1 MTDIGLKWLAGGGEM
16 GERIRALD
24 WSKTVLGPVEGWP
37 QSLLSP
43 LSMLLPSKAQI
54 IFFWGPQFVVFYND
68 AYRPVFGS
76 KHPQM
81 LGMPG
86 RVAWSEI
93 WDTGVNLHGLLDGVV
108 RTGEAFSAQD
118 LLFVIERNGFAEE
131 TYFDVSYDPVR
142 DESGAV
148 GGVFCIVTETTG
160 RVVGERRLALLK
172 DLAAHNATARTP
184 REACVL
190 TMKTLAGSAQDIAF
204 ALAYL
209 DDELQACTP
218 GAEEQ
223 LVSAKSEIVKTLP
236 MVSLM
241 PGGRVGKLLIGIN
254 PMRPFD
260 DQYRSFLDLVADQ
273 LATAI
278 ANALAYEEEK
288 KRAEALAEI
297 DRVKT
302 AFFSNVSHE
311 FRTPLT
317 LMLGPLE
324 DVLGNAHGP
333 IPPGAAKDLGI
344 SHRNALRLLKLANT
358 MLDFSR
364 IEAGRIQASYE
375 PVDLAAL
382 TAELTS
388 NFRSACEKA
397 GLRLTVDCPP
407 LAGGELV
414 YVDRDM
420 WEKIV
425 LNLVSN
431 AFKFTLDGEIE
442 VSLRQVFSV
451 LPSLQND
458 GTSDGFVELTVRDTG
473 VGIPP
478 EELPRMFERFH
489 RVKNSRGRTHEGT
502 GIGLALVQELVKLH
516 GGAVRVDSVL
526 NQGSAFS
533 VTIPLGTA
541 HLDPQRVGKRSELTP
556 TSIGS
561 SAFVEDAMHWLPD
574 EEESKKGRTDLPVS
588 SIVAEANG
596 ELPPNVKVGRI
607 LWADDNADMREYV
620 RRLLSKHFDV
630 QAVADGQAALE
641 AARANPPDLVLSDI
655 MMPRL
660 DGFGLLRELRAD
672 PQLREIPIILLSAR
686 AGEESRIA
694 GLETGADD
702 YLVKPFSARELVV
715 RVETHVKL
723 SQIRRQTD
731 AALRQLNEQLE
742 QRVAERT
749 EDLLQSQ
756 QRLRAL
762 ASELN
767 LTEQRERQRL
777 AGELHDYL
785 GQLLAL
791 SRIKLSLTK
800 EHPMEP
806 PVAKIVSEVQDATD
820 RALRYTRTLV
830 SQLSPPVLQ
839 EFGLAMALPWLA
851 EQMQQR
857 DLIVSLELKTHIPPL
872 PEDQALLV
880 FQSVRELLIN
890 CAKHAGVQEAKVILQ
905 QMEGALHITVSD
917 EGRGFDLANASSSTT
932 SSHPTAGGF
941 GLFSIRERMLS
952 LGGRFD
958 IHTVRGRGTVAT
970 LELPVTSVL
979 MDSLMPDKSQP
990 SVHGMQGVP
999 RNSTPQHTSG
1009 SKLRVLIADDHAM
1022 LRQGLCSVLRA
1033 QPDFEIIGEASD
1045 GHQAVNMA
1053 RQLKPDIVLMDVTM
1067 PGLDGV
1073 EATRVI
1079 RQEHPT
1085 MVVIGLSVH
1094 TVRQIEAAMKKAGA
1108 AAFVS
1113 KEAAV
1118 EQLCEAIRTAQLSHK
1133 RVKYETRR

>member
-1 MTDIGLKWLAGGGEM
+1 MTSYKRARREQKRQLA
-16 GERIRALD
+16 R
-24 WSKTVLGPVEGWP
+24 
-37 QSLLSP
+37 
-43 LSMLLPSKAQI
+43 
-54 IFFWGPQFVVFYND
+54 
-68 AYRPVFGS
+68 
-76 KHPQM
+76 
-81 LGMPG
+81 
-86 RVAWSEI
+86 
-93 WDTGVNLHGLLDGVV
+93 
-108 RTGEAFSAQD
+108 
-118 LLFVIERNGFAEE
+118 
-131 TYFDVSYDPVR
+131 
-142 DESGAV
+142 
-148 GGVFCIVTETTG
+148 
-160 RVVGERRLALLK
+160 
-172 DLAAHNATARTP
+172 
-184 REACVL
+184 
-190 TMKTLAGSAQDIAF
+190 
-204 ALAYL
+204 
-209 DDELQACTP
+209 
-218 GAEEQ
+218 
-223 LVSAKSEIVKTLP
+223 AKSEIVKALP
-236 MVSLM
+236 MVSLV
-241 PGGRVGKLLIGIN
+241 PGSRAGKLLIGIN
-254 PMRPFD
+254 PKRPFD
-260 DQYRSFLDLVADQ
+260 DQYRSFLDLVATQ

-297 DRVKT
+297 DRAKT

-344 SHRNALRLLKLANT
+344 SHRNALRLLKLVNT

-414 YVDRDM
+414 YVDREM

-458 GTSDGFVELTVRDTG
+458 GTSDGCVELTVRDTG

-541 HLDPQRVGKRSELTP
+541 HLDPQRVGKRSELTS

-620 RRLLSKHFDV
+620 SRLLSKRFDV

-702 YLVKPFSARELVV
+702 YLVKPFSARELVA

-723 SQIRRQTD
+723 SRIRRQTD
-731 AALRQLNEQLE
+731 AALRELNEQLE

-767 LTEQRERQRL
+767 LAEQRERQRL

-785 GQLLAL
+785 GQILAL
-791 SRIKLSLTK
+791 SRIKLSLAK

-890 CAKHAGVQEAKVILQ
+890 CAKHAGVQEAKVVLQ

-917 EGRGFDLANASSSTT
+917 
-932 SSHPTAGGF
+932 AG
-941 GLFSIRERMLS
+941 SRIRPGKGIILDQKSAPYSWWLR
-952 LGGRFD
+952 
-958 IHTVRGRGTVAT
+958 T
-970 LELPVTSVL
+970 L
-979 MDSLMPDKSQP
+979 
-990 SVHGMQGVP
+990 
-999 RNSTPQHTSG
+999 
-1009 SKLRVLIADDHAM
+1009 
-1022 LRQGLCSVLRA
+1022 
-1033 QPDFEIIGEASD
+1033 
-1045 GHQAVNMA
+1045 
-1053 RQLKPDIVLMDVTM
+1053 
-1067 PGLDGV
+1067 
-1073 EATRVI
+1073 
-1079 RQEHPT
+1079 
-1085 MVVIGLSVH
+1085 
-1094 TVRQIEAAMKKAGA
+1094 
-1108 AAFVS
+1108 
-1113 KEAAV
+1113 
-1118 EQLCEAIRTAQLSHK
+1118 
-1133 RVKYETRR
+1133 

>member
-24 WSKTVLGPVEGWP
+24 WSKTALGPVEGWP

-118 LLFVIERNGFAEE
+118 LLFVIERNGFVEE

-190 TMKTLAGSAQDIAF
+190 AMQDTRWERPRHCIRARLPRRRGTSVHAGSRRSAGQSQTRNRQEIASWS
-204 ALAYL
+204 L
-209 DDELQACTP
+209 
-218 GAEEQ
+218 
-223 LVSAKSEIVKTLP
+223 
-236 MVSLM
+236 LM
-241 PGGRVGKLLIGIN
+241 PGGRVGNLLIGIN
-254 PMRPFD
+254 PKRPFD
-260 DQYRSFLDLVADQ
+260 DQYRSFLDLVAGQ

-297 DRVKT
+297 DRAKT

-407 LAGGELV
+407 LAGGERV

-526 NQGSAFS
+526 NEGSAFS

-541 HLDPQRVGKRSELTP
+541 HLDPQRVGKRSELTS

-561 SAFVEDAMHWLPD
+561 SAFVEDALRWLPD
-574 EEESKKGRTDLPVS
+574 EEESKEGRT
-588 SIVAEANG
+588 
-596 ELPPNVKVGRI
+596 
-607 LWADDNADMREYV
+607 
-620 RRLLSKHFDV
+620 
-630 QAVADGQAALE
+630 
-641 AARANPPDLVLSDI
+641 
-655 MMPRL
+655 
-660 DGFGLLRELRAD
+660 
-672 PQLREIPIILLSAR
+672 
-686 AGEESRIA
+686 
-694 GLETGADD
+694 
-702 YLVKPFSARELVV
+702 
-715 RVETHVKL
+715 RV
-723 SQIRRQTD
+723 
-731 AALRQLNEQLE
+731 
-742 QRVAERT
+742 
-749 EDLLQSQ
+749 
-756 QRLRAL
+756 
-762 ASELN
+762 
-767 LTEQRERQRL
+767 
-777 AGELHDYL
+777 
-785 GQLLAL
+785 LAL
-791 SRIKLSLTK
+791 W
-800 EHPMEP
+800 
-806 PVAKIVSEVQDATD
+806 
-820 RALRYTRTLV
+820 
-830 SQLSPPVLQ
+830 
-839 EFGLAMALPWLA
+839 F
-851 EQMQQR
+851 
-857 DLIVSLELKTHIPPL
+857 
-872 PEDQALLV
+872 
-880 FQSVRELLIN
+880 
-890 CAKHAGVQEAKVILQ
+890 
-905 QMEGALHITVSD
+905 
-917 EGRGFDLANASSSTT
+917 
-932 SSHPTAGGF
+932 
-941 GLFSIRERMLS
+941 
-952 LGGRFD
+952 
-958 IHTVRGRGTVAT
+958 
-970 LELPVTSVL
+970 
-979 MDSLMPDKSQP
+979 
-990 SVHGMQGVP
+990 
-999 RNSTPQHTSG
+999 
-1009 SKLRVLIADDHAM
+1009 
-1022 LRQGLCSVLRA
+1022 
-1033 QPDFEIIGEASD
+1033 
-1045 GHQAVNMA
+1045 
-1053 RQLKPDIVLMDVTM
+1053 
-1067 PGLDGV
+1067 
-1073 EATRVI
+1073 
-1079 RQEHPT
+1079 
-1085 MVVIGLSVH
+1085 
-1094 TVRQIEAAMKKAGA
+1094 
-1108 AAFVS
+1108 
-1113 KEAAV
+1113 
-1118 EQLCEAIRTAQLSHK
+1118 
-1133 RVKYETRR
+1133 

>member
-1 MTDIGLKWLAGGGEM
+1 MTETSDNNDIGRKWLAGGGEM
-16 GERIRALD
+16 GKRMRALD
-24 WSKTVLGPVEGWP
+24 WSKTVLGPVKGWP

-86 RVAWSEI
+86 RVAWREI

-118 LLFVIERNGFAEE
+118 LLFVLERNGFAEE

-172 DLAAHNATARTP
+172 DLAAHNATARTL

-190 TMKTLAGSAQDIAF
+190 AMKTLAGSAKDIAF

-223 LVSAKSEIVKTLP
+223 LVRAKSEIVKALP
-236 MVSLM
+236 MVSSV
-241 PGGRVGKLLIGIN
+241 PGSRAGKLVIGIN

-260 DQYRSFLDLVADQ
+260 DQYRSFLDLVATQ

-288 KRAEALAEI
+288 RRAEALAEI
-297 DRVKT
+297 DRAKT

-324 DVLGNAHGP
+324 DVLGNVHGP

-344 SHRNALRLLKLANT
+344 SHRNALRLLKLVNT

-382 TAELTS
+382 TAELAS

-407 LAGGELV
+407 LAEGELV
-414 YVDRDM
+414 YVDREM

-442 VSLRQVFSV
+442 VSLRQVLSAS
-451 LPSLQND
+451 PSLQND
-458 GTSDGFVELTVRDTG
+458 GTSDGCVELIVRDTG

-526 NQGSAFS
+526 NEGSAFS

-541 HLDPQRVGKRSELTP
+541 HLDPQRVGKRSELTS

-561 SAFVEDAMHWLPD
+561 SAFVEEAMHWLPD
-574 EEESKKGRTDLPVS
+574 EEESLPVS
-588 SIVAEANG
+588 SMVAEANG
-596 ELPPNVKVGRI
+596 EPSPHVKGGRI

-620 RRLLSKHFDV
+620 SRLLSKRFDV
-630 QAVADGQAALE
+630 HVVADGQAALE
-641 AARANPPDLVLSDI
+641 AARENQPDLVLSDI

-660 DGFGLLRELRAD
+660 DGFGLVRELRAD

-686 AGEESRIA
+686 AGEESRIV

-702 YLVKPFSARELVV
+702 YLVKPFSARELVA

-742 QRVAERT
+742 QRVVERT
-749 EDLLQSQ
+749 QDLLQSQ

-767 LTEQRERQRL
+767 LAEQRERQRL

-785 GQLLAL
+785 GQILAL
-791 SRIKLSLTK
+791 SRIKLSLAK
-800 EHPMEP
+800 QHPMEP

-820 RALRYTRTLV
+820 RALKYTRTLV

-857 DLIVSLELKTHIPPL
+857 DLIVSLELKTHIPPV

-917 EGRGFDLANASSSTT
+917 EGVGFDLANASSSTT

-958 IHTVRGRGTVAT
+958 IHTVPGRGTVAT
-970 LELPVTSVL
+970 LQLPVTSVL

-1094 TVRQIEAAMKKAGA
+1094 TVGQIEAAMKKAGA

-1118 EQLCEAIRTAQLSHK
+1118 EQLCEAIRTARLSSE
-1133 RVKYETRR
+1133 YETRR

>member
-1 MTDIGLKWLAGGGEM
+1 V
-16 GERIRALD
+16 
-24 WSKTVLGPVEGWP
+24 TV
-37 QSLLSP
+37 
-43 LSMLLPSKAQI
+43 
-54 IFFWGPQFVVFYND
+54 
-68 AYRPVFGS
+68 
-76 KHPQM
+76 
-81 LGMPG
+81 
-86 RVAWSEI
+86 
-93 WDTGVNLHGLLDGVV
+93 
-108 RTGEAFSAQD
+108 
-118 LLFVIERNGFAEE
+118 
-131 TYFDVSYDPVR
+131 
-142 DESGAV
+142 
-148 GGVFCIVTETTG
+148 
-160 RVVGERRLALLK
+160 
-172 DLAAHNATARTP
+172 
-184 REACVL
+184 
-190 TMKTLAGSAQDIAF
+190 
-204 ALAYL
+204 
-209 DDELQACTP
+209 
-218 GAEEQ
+218 
-223 LVSAKSEIVKTLP
+223 
-236 MVSLM
+236 
-241 PGGRVGKLLIGIN
+241 
-254 PMRPFD
+254 
-260 DQYRSFLDLVADQ
+260 Q

-297 DRVKT
+297 DRAKT
-302 AFFSNVSHE
+302 AFFSNISHE

-344 SHRNALRLLKLANT
+344 SHRNALRLLTLVNT

-382 TAELTS
+382 TSELTS

-451 LPSLQND
+451 SPSLQNE
-458 GTSDGFVELTVRDTG
+458 GRSDGFVELTVRDTG

-489 RVKNSRGRTHEGT
+489 RVKNSRGRAHEGT

-526 NQGSAFS
+526 NEGSTFT

-541 HLDPQRVGKRSELTP
+541 HLDPQRVGKRSELRA

-561 SAFVEDAMHWLPD
+561 SALAEDAIHWLPD
-574 EEESKKGRTDLPVS
+574 REESKKGRSGTKDRDENNAISASLALPVS
-588 SIVAEANG
+588 NIPAEANS
-596 ELPPNVKVGRI
+596 ELSSNVKVGRI

-620 RRLLSKHFDV
+620 SRLLSNHFDV

-702 YLVKPFSARELVV
+702 YLVKPFSARELVA

-723 SQIRRQTD
+723 SRIRRQTD

-800 EHPMEP
+800 QHPMEP

-820 RALRYTRTLV
+820 RALKYTRTLV
-830 SQLSPPVLQ
+830 SQLSPPVLE

-857 DLIVSLELKTHIPPL
+857 DLIVSLELKTHLPPL

-880 FQSVRELLIN
+880 FQSIRELLIN
-890 CAKHAGVQEAKVILQ
+890 CAKHAGVQEAKVVLQ
-905 QMEGALHITVSD
+905 QMEGVLHITVSD
-917 EGRGFDLANASSSTT
+917 AGRGFDEAKASSSTK
-932 SSHPTAGGF
+932 SPHPTAGGF

-958 IHTVRGRGTVAT
+958 IRAVPGQGTVAT
-970 LELPVTSVL
+970 LELPVTTAL
-979 MDSLMPDKSQP
+979 MDSVMPDKSQ
-990 SVHGMQGVP
+990 SRVHGIQGVS
-999 RNSTPQHTSG
+999 RNSTPQHTGG

-1033 QPDFEIIGEASD
+1033 QPDFEIIGEAVD
-1045 GHQAVNMA
+1045 GHQAVTMA

-1067 PGLDGV
+1067 PELDGV
-1073 EATRVI
+1073 EATRMI

-1085 MVVIGLSVH
+1085 MVVIGLSVQ
-1094 TVRQIEAAMKKAGA
+1094 TAGQIETAMKEAGA

-1118 EQLCEAIRTAQLSHK
+1118 EQLCEAIRTAQLSSQAS
-1133 RVKYETRR
+1133 

>member
-1 MTDIGLKWLAGGGEM
+1 MTEISQNNDIGLKWLAGGGEM
-16 GERIRALD
+16 GQRMRALD
-24 WSKTVLGPVEGWP
+24 WSKTALGPVEGWP

-86 RVAWSEI
+86 RVAWREI

-218 GAEEQ
+218 GAEDQ
-223 LVSAKSEIVKTLP
+223 LASAKPEIVKKLS
-236 MVSLM
+236 MVSSI
-241 PGGRVGKLLIGIN
+241 PGGRAGKLLIGIN
-254 PMRPFD
+254 PKRPFD
-260 DQYRSFLDLVADQ
+260 DQYRSFLDLVATQ

-344 SHRNALRLLKLANT
+344 SHRNALRLLKLVNT

-442 VSLRQVFSV
+442 VSLRQSFLG

-458 GTSDGFVELTVRDTG
+458 GTRDGFVELTVRDTG

-660 DGFGLLRELRAD
+660 DGFGLLRELRTD

-723 SQIRRQTD
+723 SRIRRQTD
-731 AALRQLNEQLE
+731 AALRELNEQLE

-890 CAKHAGVQEAKVILQ
+890 CAKHAGVQEAKVVLQ

-917 EGRGFDLANASSSTT
+917 AGRGFDLAKASSCDQKSAPY
-932 SSHPTAGGF
+932 SWW
-941 GLFSIRERMLS
+941 LR
-952 LGGRFD
+952 
-958 IHTVRGRGTVAT
+958 T
-970 LELPVTSVL
+970 L
-979 MDSLMPDKSQP
+979 
-990 SVHGMQGVP
+990 
-999 RNSTPQHTSG
+999 
-1009 SKLRVLIADDHAM
+1009 
-1022 LRQGLCSVLRA
+1022 
-1033 QPDFEIIGEASD
+1033 
-1045 GHQAVNMA
+1045 
-1053 RQLKPDIVLMDVTM
+1053 
-1067 PGLDGV
+1067 
-1073 EATRVI
+1073 
-1079 RQEHPT
+1079 
-1085 MVVIGLSVH
+1085 
-1094 TVRQIEAAMKKAGA
+1094 
-1108 AAFVS
+1108 
-1113 KEAAV
+1113 
-1118 EQLCEAIRTAQLSHK
+1118 
-1133 RVKYETRR
+1133 